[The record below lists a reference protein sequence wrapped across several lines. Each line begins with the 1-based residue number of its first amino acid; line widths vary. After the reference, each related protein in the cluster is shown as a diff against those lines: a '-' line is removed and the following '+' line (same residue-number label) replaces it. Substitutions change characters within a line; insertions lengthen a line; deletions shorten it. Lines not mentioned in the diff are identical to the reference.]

1 MECCGNRLE
10 LRIERCIILRPEP
23 LNNIPSRVGKTQDSR
38 KWHTQQHAASLGTPE
53 VSQASSNF
61 GNDALTIYTTIL

>member
-38 KWHTQQHAASLGTPE
+38 KWHTQQHAASLRTPD
-53 VSQASSNF
+53 VSKPHRILE
-61 GNDALTIYTTIL
+61 NDPLTIYTTVL